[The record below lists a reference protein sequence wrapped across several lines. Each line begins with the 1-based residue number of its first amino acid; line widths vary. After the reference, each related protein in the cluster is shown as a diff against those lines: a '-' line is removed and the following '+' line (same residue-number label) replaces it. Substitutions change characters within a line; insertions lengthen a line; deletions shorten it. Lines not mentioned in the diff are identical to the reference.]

1 MSGLLSQTTHQT
13 MVVGVLIAATVN
25 LAKHLSLS
33 AVFRLNT
40 AVVHAQTY
48 TDGAIYHVRS

>member
-1 MSGLLSQTTHQT
+1 MSGLLSQTTHHT
-13 MVVGVLIAATVN
+13 MVVGVLAATVN